1 MIFNSYSFVTYKK
14 QLAKMIIRRLEN
26 IKKTRTPIIA
36 MTANALSGD
45 KDKCLANGMDD
56 YLSKPVDF
64 NEFYKMMEK
73 WIKR

>member
-1 MIFNSYSFVTYKK
+1 MPELDGYKATE
-14 QLAKMIIRRLEN
+14 QIRRLEN